1 MDYLFTVPLGNPKK
15 DLQTI
20 LVNMGLLFANYPK
33 SGFWTL
39 NEDFPIERTLNLT
52 FLNKFLLKPLN
63 SCGHT
68 TDFLPR

>member
-1 MDYLFTVPLGNPKK
+1 MDYLFTVPLGNPKN

-52 FLNKFLLKPLN
+52 FLNKFLL
-63 SCGHT
+63 
-68 TDFLPR
+68 